1 MLNGGGSHLKWFPR
15 SKQSPHSIPILEEY
29 EHDAT
34 ILQVDI
40 KDLLKFDK
48 NSITSVSIC
57 DAIIN
62 ASLRF

>member
-1 MLNGGGSHLKWFPR
+1 MVEDLTLSGSLDP
-15 SKQSPHSIPILEEY
+15 KQSPHTIPILEEY

>member
-1 MLNGGGSHLKWFPR
+1 MVEDLTLSGSLDP
-15 SKQSPHSIPILEEY
+15 KQSPHTIPVLEEY
-29 EHDAT
+29 EYDTT